1 MEIQSIRG
9 RGENIE
15 CSEVYEMVLCMIG
28 KDLTTKM
35 KADEAMLLSTL
46 YESFVKKVYTES
58 KKYTSLDPVG
68 KSKIPQKR
76 WVLSQLYRHF
86 GQIINYHHMKAF

>member
-15 CSEVYEMVLCMIG
+15 CSEFYEMVLCMIG

-58 KKYTSLDPVG
+58 RKIHLTGSCSKKQNSPETVGFVTTLSSLRSNP
-68 KSKIPQKR
+68 
-76 WVLSQLYRHF
+76 
-86 GQIINYHHMKAF
+86 YHHM

>member
-1 MEIQSIRG
+1 
-9 RGENIE
+9 
-15 CSEVYEMVLCMIG
+15 MVLCMIG

-46 YESFVKKVYTES
+46 YESFLKKVYTES

-76 WVLSQLYRHF
+76 WVMSQLYCHLVKSLPSHVGIFVTVLFSTIR
-86 GQIINYHHMKAF
+86 IVIW

>member
-15 CSEVYEMVLCMIG
+15 CSEFYEMVLCMIG
-28 KDLTTKM
+28 KNLTTKM

-86 GQIINYHHMKAF
+86 GQIINYHHM